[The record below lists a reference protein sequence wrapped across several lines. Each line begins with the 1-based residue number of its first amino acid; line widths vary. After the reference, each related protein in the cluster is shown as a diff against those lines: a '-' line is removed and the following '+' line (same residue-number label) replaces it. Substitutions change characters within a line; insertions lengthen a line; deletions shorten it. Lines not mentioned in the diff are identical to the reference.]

1 MSSQPLPRRN
11 DPCPCGSGRR
21 YKHCCA
27 RNQATATGRESTA
40 RPTPDYNELGYIR
53 EGLDTPEKQSR
64 YCGDQP
70 PGLVATRGLVPPG
83 ILIIKKYL
91 DTAQCQ
97 FMVDYANKQAGEKST
112 IQSEG
117 VLESGQAVT
126 RESTARVTEYVD
138 IGGIDDHVN
147 SLISDIFLL
156 EVQPFYSTEIEW
168 IECPEIL
175 RYHEGGYYKPHSDAD
190 NWIAAE
196 RRWSRGMDR
205 DYSLLLYLNS
215 DFTGGELDFPHFGF
229 RIRPEVGML
238 VCFPSDHRYLHAA
251 QPTLSGIRYA
261 LVGWAAAKGTQR
273 VNDEPPNRSV
283 RLAS

>member
-1 MSSQPLPRRN
+1 MPRRN
-11 DPCPCGSGRR
+11 DPCPCGSGKR

-27 RNQATATGRESTA
+27 GNQAAASTKEA
-40 RPTPDYNELGYIR
+40 RSTPEYNELGYIR
-53 EGLDTPEKQSR
+53 DGLDKPEKQSR

-91 DTAQCQ
+91 DAEQCQ
-97 FMVDYANKQAGEKST
+97 FIVDYANTQAGEKST
-112 IQSEG
+112 
-117 VLESGQAVT
+117 VLDESARETSQVVA
-126 RESTARVTEYVD
+126 RESTARITEYVD
-138 IGGIDDHVN
+138 IAGIDDHVN
-147 SLISDIFLL
+147 SLAIDIFLL

-175 RYHEGGYYKPHSDAD
+175 RYHEGGHYKPHSDAD
-190 NWIAAE
+190 NWIAPE

-205 DYSLLLYLNS
+205 DYSLLLYLNN

-229 RIRPEVGML
+229 RIRPEAGML

-251 QPTLSGIRYA
+251 KPTLSGTRYA

-273 VNDEPPNRSV
+273 VNDRPPNRSV
-283 RLAS
+283 RLNE